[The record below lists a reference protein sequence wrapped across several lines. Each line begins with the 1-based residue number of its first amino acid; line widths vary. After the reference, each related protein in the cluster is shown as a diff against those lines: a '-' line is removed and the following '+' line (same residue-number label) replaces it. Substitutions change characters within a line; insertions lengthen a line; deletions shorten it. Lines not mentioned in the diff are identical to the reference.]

1 MDGKLALAAAL
12 WLSGFV
18 AALVLV
24 GRWRRMGGT
33 QFEISTPEPDSDDA
47 STVVSANKV
56 QRTAQRVTGPIL
68 AGARADLL
76 VVRNATMKVSQRV
89 TSTIGKSD
97 TATVN

>member
-1 MDGKLALAAAL
+1 MDSKLALAIAF

-33 QFEISTPEPDSDDA
+33 QFAISTPEPISDDA
-47 STVVSANKV
+47 STVSANKV
-56 QRTAQRVTGPIL
+56 QSTAQRVAGPIL
-68 AGARADLL
+68 AGAKADLL
-76 VVRNATMKVSQRV
+76 TVRDATMKVSHRV
-89 TSTIGKSD
+89 TSTIVKPD

>member
-1 MDGKLALAAAL
+1 MDRKLTLVAAL

-24 GRWRRMGGT
+24 ARWQRRGGT
-33 QFEISTPEPDSDDA
+33 QFETSTPEPVSDDA
-47 STVVSANKV
+47 STASASKV

-68 AGARADLL
+68 AAAKTDVLR
-76 VVRNATMKVSQRV
+76 VRNVTMKVSHRV
-89 TSTIGKSD
+89 TSAIGKSD